1 MRAKYT
7 IINLIQVIMEKLSL
21 LLKERG
27 RRLNVLQHLALLL
40 VMLTSFTVS
49 KAQNVT
55 ISPNSGK
62 LVAGYTYD
70 IEIGFEHG
78 WSSLW
83 RHNQLPLTLTVSDKK
98 DLVEGGQL
106 KDPAGNISLDKSQ
119 GKYVLMGGKTVTTS
133 MNISLPK
140 GFRFTGYRI
149 VLLNNINNKTVNTM
163 PISGMRKIMYE
174 TDRNF
179 DINSPKAQTD
189 NMGAYN
195 EDSKEYVIARTSKGE
210 NDMGNNLYFYFWRE
224 RDNFYGATIKY
235 CELYF
240 TAEGPFQAN
249 VAPGSPSMIIKNG
262 VNMVDVPFA
271 TSKLDLGIIK
281 PNVKSGV
288 TYFSYDYRN
297 VRELMASNHLYQKNA
312 VTADKKLPA
321 AAGAGD
327 IQALRNGGKLYYAV
341 GNNTYYIE
349 TPTSTK
355 SQEGTDIPLGYR
367 ITKATVKY
375 HYGTPAGEINE
386 NYDDGFYITATE
398 GFWKKRTYYLQ
409 TDGNWLENRPVVW
422 KMTGENSGKLYS
434 GEKYLYIYPSGR
446 KYLLYST
453 KDVTKAS
460 SFEKSGNTITSQIQ
474 KNTYYLSMPSKDEV
488 AQLQTNNGNTAKLT
502 TANGTAINPAFKPS
516 PYTLKVYGTDKNVPY
531 QEVKVTEGAEG
542 SIVVS
547 NLNND
552 AIKFEVSGLTEEAKA
567 LVTFE
572 LTLEALNPFVNS
584 IDIIC
589 HSLKANG
596 PTLMQQFTSNDF
608 QVSGG
613 KFLFYVPK
621 DFMGDTQKCKFT
633 FENLFSKYGDD
644 TYPKGTST
652 RHARYYFVKSDYY
665 NTYGDGKQYTTTGNE
680 VSGDKISS
688 KMCGNKPF
696 KYSNI
701 DNLNNDNPGATQTTL
716 EEYPYSESLYKSQGG
731 TFTEDIEIA
740 INNSKECYLFTGD
753 ETRWNIAPTT
763 ALEHRYYAYYLMDIS
778 LIVKDYKAKCELTKL
793 YDNTC
798 YNLDGAD
805 SDKPMYGGKFVALDA
820 ETGVKIP
827 TGNAYLTVP
836 MMRQALVEALEA
848 PNVKAT
854 GKEVLYLDY
863 TDLYSIHIPEKAK
876 MDEMKSE
883 LNPNCLI
890 YFPERSSYNEDNYIQ
905 KTKSGDFRACKNIVI
920 TDRQPFY
927 APYKIT
933 VPNENYATY
942 KREITIPKNG
952 KVAHASII
960 LPFTLSL
967 KNGIHTNTTS
977 DGCSFKVT
985 KMRPT
990 DCLTLDKAEDA
1001 SAKNY
1006 YASAKFDFV
1015 GGNSTEANV
1024 PYMVEVTNAPQDE
1037 KISFIATQYGS
1048 DVMATTE
1055 TENNP
1060 KYTYKGENATGTIAG
1075 SKYNFTNYG
1084 SYSGVKVDRN
1094 ASSVFY
1100 FARNMFLSSKNLLPS
1115 YQYVYVYPFRA
1126 YYLYNRSNQ
1135 GGKEMIGFEV
1145 VTDDAEWET
1154 TGITDLTLEAD
1165 LALQAG
1171 KGYISATAKKSV
1183 HFDIYNTNG
1192 MKVEAVTLNAG
1203 ESRMMMLPAGLYIVN
1218 GKKIIVN

>member
-1 MRAKYT
+1 
-7 IINLIQVIMEKLSL
+7 MEKLSS
-21 LLKERG
+21 LLKQRG
-27 RRLNVLQHLALLL
+27 RRLNVLQRLALLL
-40 VMLTSFTVS
+40 IMFTSFAVS

-62 LVAGYTYD
+62 LVAGFTYD

-83 RHNQLPLTLTVSDKK
+83 RHNQLPLTLTVSDKT

-106 KDPAGNISLDKSQ
+106 KDPAGNISLDASQ
-119 GKYVLMGGKTVTTS
+119 GQYVVMGGKTVTTS

-163 PISGMRKIMYE
+163 NIAGMKKIMYE

-179 DINSPKAQTD
+179 NINSPKAKTQT
-189 NMGAYN
+189 MGSSN
-195 EDSKEYVIARTSKGE
+195 ENTEYVIERTSKNE
-210 NDMGNNLYFYFWRE
+210 TDMGNNLYFYFWRE
-224 RDNFYGATIKY
+224 TNDFYGATIKS

-249 VAPGSPSMIIKNG
+249 VAPGSPSQIINDG

-281 PNVKSGV
+281 PNQKSGV

-297 VRELMASNHLYQKNA
+297 VRELMASNHLYQENA

-321 AAGAGD
+321 TAGAGD

-355 SQEGTDIPLGYR
+355 SQDGTDIPLGYR
-367 ITKATVKY
+367 ITGAKVKY
-375 HYGTPAGEINE
+375 RYGTPAGESNE
-386 NYDDGFYITATE
+386 TYDDGFYITAKSL
-398 GFWKKRTYYLQ
+398 GKTYYLQ
-409 TDGNWLENRPVVW
+409 TNGEWDKNNHIVW
-422 KMTGENSGKLYS
+422 KIDGPSSGKIYS
-434 GEKYLYIYPSGR
+434 GGKYLYTEQSGR
-446 KYLLYST
+446 KIYVKT
-453 KDVTKAS
+453 TADKNKAS
-460 SFEKSGNTITSQIQ
+460 IFEKEGDHIKGLFN
-474 KNTYYLSMPSKDEV
+474 NRPYYLSLVRSSTYAELKERG
-488 AQLQTNNGNTAKLT
+488 NNEAKLE
-502 TANGTAINPAFKPS
+502 AAQGSAVNPAFNPS
-516 PYTLKVYGTDKNVPY
+516 PYTLKVYAVDKNTPY
-531 QEVKVTEGAEG
+531 KEVNVTAGVEG
-542 SIVVS
+542 SIEVPD
-547 NLNND
+547 LNND
-552 AIKFEVSGLTEEAKA
+552 AVKFEVSGLAPATKA

-589 HSLKANG
+589 HSLKADG

-613 KFLFYVPK
+613 EFLFYVPK
-621 DFMGDTQKCKFT
+621 DFMGDQQKCKFT
-633 FENLFSKYGDD
+633 FENLYSKYGDE
-644 TYPKGTST
+644 TYPKGSDK
-652 RHARYYFVKSDYY
+652 RHARYYFAKSDYY

-680 VSGDKISS
+680 AADKKVDT
-688 KMCGNKPF
+688 KMCGDKPF
-696 KYSNI
+696 MYSNI
-701 DNLNNDNPGATQTTL
+701 DELNNNNTSATPTTL
-716 EEYPYSESLYKSQGG
+716 KEYPYSEALYREQGG
-731 TFTEDIEIA
+731 TFTENIEIA
-740 INNSKECYLFTGD
+740 INNSKKCYLFTGD
-753 ETRWNIAPTT
+753 ETRWNVAPTT
-763 ALEHRYYAYYLMDIS
+763 AMEHRYYAYYLMDIK

-798 YNLDGAD
+798 YNLDGTD
-805 SDKPMYGGKFVALDA
+805 TDKPMYGGKFIALDA
-820 ETGVKIP
+820 ETGAKIP

-836 MMRQALVEALEA
+836 MMRQALVDALYGGNGEQG
-848 PNVKAT
+848 VGAT
-854 GKEVLYLDY
+854 GKQVLYLDY
-863 TDLYSIHIPEKAK
+863 TDLYSVHIPNKAE
-876 MDEMKSE
+876 MNEMKDK
-883 LNPNCLI
+883 LNPNCLL
-890 YFPERSSYNEDNYIQ
+890 YFPERSNYNEDNYIQ
-905 KTKSGDFRACKNIVI
+905 KTKSGDFRACRNIVI

-967 KNGIHTNTTS
+967 VNGVHTNTTT

-990 DCLTLDKAEDA
+990 NCLVLDNSEDT
-1001 SAKNY
+1001 SARNY
-1006 YASAKFDFV
+1006 YGSAKFDLV
-1015 GGNSTEANV
+1015 EGNNTEANV

-1048 DVMATTE
+1048 DVMASTGALD
-1055 TENNP
+1055 NP
-1060 KYTYKGENATGTIAG
+1060 KYTYKGENAAGTIAG

-1126 YYLYNRSNQ
+1126 YYLYNRSSQ
-1135 GGKEMIGFEV
+1135 GSKEMIGFEV

-1171 KGYISATAKKSV
+1171 KGYITATATKSV
-1183 HFDIYNTNG
+1183 HLDIYNTNG

-1203 ESRMMMLPAGLYIVN
+1203 ESRMMLLPAGLYIVN

>member
-1 MRAKYT
+1 M
-7 IINLIQVIMEKLSL
+7 
-21 LLKERG
+21 
-27 RRLNVLQHLALLL
+27 LQRLALLL
-40 VMLTSFTVS
+40 IMFTSFAVS

-62 LVAGYTYD
+62 LVAGLTYD

-83 RHNQLPLTLTVSDKK
+83 RHNQLPLTLTVSDKT
-98 DLVEGGQL
+98 DLAEGGQL
-106 KDPAGNISLDKSQ
+106 KDPAGNISLDASQ
-119 GKYVLMGGKTVTTS
+119 GKYVVMGGKTVTTS

-149 VLLNNINNKTVNTM
+149 VLLNNINNKTINTM

-174 TDRNF
+174 TDATFN
-179 DINSPKAQTD
+179 ISAPKAKTEK
-189 NMGAYN
+189 MEAYD
-195 EDSKEYVIARTSKGE
+195 EATKEYVIQRTS
-210 NDMGNNLYFYFWRE
+210 NNNTDMGNNLYFYFWRE
-224 RDNFYGATIKY
+224 KDGFYGATIKY
-235 CELYF
+235 CELHF
-240 TAEGPFQAN
+240 TAEGPFQAD
-249 VAPGSPSMIIKNG
+249 VAPGSPSMIINEG

-281 PNVKSGV
+281 PNVKNGK

-297 VRELMASNHLYQKNA
+297 VKELMASNILYQESA
-312 VTADKKLPA
+312 VTSEKKLPA
-321 AAGAGD
+321 VAGEGD
-327 IQALRNGGKLYYAV
+327 IQAVNNNGKIYYAV

-355 SQEGTDIPLGYR
+355 SQDNTDIPLGYR
-367 ITKATVKY
+367 ITGAKVKY
-375 HYGTPAGEINE
+375 NYGTASAAGNVP
-386 NYDDGFYITATE
+386 YDGFYITAR
-398 GFWKKRTYYLQ
+398 GGSWPFNKTYYLQ
-409 TDGNWLENRPVVW
+409 TDGKWDQNNKVVW
-422 KMTGENSGKLYS
+422 RFDGTNRGKLYS
-434 GEKYLYIYPSGR
+434 GGRYLFIEVSGN
-446 KYLLYST
+446 KTYVKTTSN
-453 KDVTKAS
+453 KAAAS
-460 SFEKSGNTITSQIQ
+460 IFEKEG
-474 KNTYYLSMPSKDEV
+474 KNIKGQSNHSYYYLSMMRSNDYAELTNKGNNEAELV
-488 AQLQTNNGNTAKLT
+488 AAQGT
-502 TANGTAINPAFKPS
+502 TPNPAFTPS
-516 PYTLKVYGTDKNVPY
+516 PYTLKVYATDKNSPY
-531 QEVKVTEGAEG
+531 KEVKVTAGAEG
-542 SIVVS
+542 SIEVPD
-547 NLNND
+547 LNND
-552 AIKFEVSGLTEEAKA
+552 AVKFEVSGLTPGTKA

-572 LTLEALNPFVNS
+572 LTLEALDPFVNS

-589 HSLKANG
+589 HSLKADG

-608 QVSGG
+608 QVTGG

-633 FENLFSKYGDD
+633 FENLYSKYGDN
-644 TYPKGTST
+644 TYPNGTNT
-652 RHARYYFVKSDYY
+652 RHARYYFVKSNYY
-665 NTYGDGKQYTTTGNE
+665 NTFGDGKQYTTTGNE
-680 VSGDKISS
+680 DASIKINS
-688 KMCGNKPF
+688 KMCGDKPF

-701 DNLNNDNPGATQTTL
+701 EELNNSNTGASPTTL
-716 EEYPYSESLYKSQGG
+716 EEYPYSENLYTSQGG

-740 INNSKECYLFTGD
+740 INDSKECYLFTGD
-753 ETRWNIAPTT
+753 ETRWNVAPTT
-763 ALEHRYYAYYLMDIS
+763 AMEHRYYAYYLMDIS

-798 YNLDGAD
+798 YNLDGTD
-805 SDKPMYGGKFVALDA
+805 TDKPMYGGKFIALDA
-820 ETGVKIP
+820 ETEQKIP

-836 MMRQALVEALEA
+836 MMHQALKAALYGGNGEQG
-848 PNVKAT
+848 VGAT
-854 GKEVLYLDY
+854 GKQVLYLDY
-863 TDLYSIHIPEKAK
+863 TDLYSVHIPNKAE
-876 MDEMKSE
+876 MNEMKDK
-883 LNPNCLI
+883 LNPNCLL

-942 KREITIPKNG
+942 TREITIPKNG

-967 KNGIHTNTTS
+967 VNGVHTNATA

-990 DCLTLDKAEDA
+990 GCLVLDNSEDT
-1001 SAKNY
+1001 SARNY

-1015 GGNSTEANV
+1015 GGNNTEANV
-1024 PYMVEVTNAPQDE
+1024 PYMVEVIKAPQDD

-1048 DVMATTE
+1048 EVMATTG
-1055 TENNP
+1055 TQDNP
-1060 KYTYKGENATGTIAG
+1060 KYTYKGESAEGTIAG
-1075 SKYNFTNYG
+1075 NKYNFTNYG

-1135 GGKEMIGFEV
+1135 GSKEMIGFEI

-1154 TGITDLTLEAD
+1154 TGITDLTLKAD

-1171 KGYISATAKKSV
+1171 KGYITATATKSV
-1183 HFDIYNTNG
+1183 HLDIYNTNG

>member
-1 MRAKYT
+1 
-7 IINLIQVIMEKLSL
+7 MEQLSL
-21 LLKERG
+21 LLKARG
-27 RRLNVLQHLALLL
+27 RRLNVLQRLALLL
-40 VMLTSFTVS
+40 IMFTSFAVS

-62 LVAGYTYD
+62 LVAGLTYD

-83 RHNQLPLTLTVSDKK
+83 RHNQLPLTLTVSDKT

-106 KDPAGNISLDKSQ
+106 KDPAGNISLDANQ
-119 GKYVLMGGKTVTTS
+119 GQYVIMGGKTVTTS

-149 VLLNNINNKTVNTM
+149 VLLNNINDETINTM

-174 TDRNF
+174 TDATFN
-179 DINSPKAQTD
+179 INTPKARTEE
-189 NMGAYN
+189 MGAYN
-195 EDSKEYVIARTSKGE
+195 EETKEYVIARTS
-210 NDMGNNLYFYFWRE
+210 NNNTDMGNNLYFYFWRE
-224 RDNFYGATIKY
+224 KDGFYGATIKY

-240 TAEGPFQAN
+240 TAEGPFQAD
-249 VAPGSPSMIIKNG
+249 VAPGSPSMIINKG

-281 PNVKSGV
+281 PNVKNGK

-297 VRELMASNHLYQKNA
+297 VKELMASNHLYQENA
-312 VTADKKLPA
+312 VTSDKKLPA
-321 AAGAGD
+321 VAGEGD
-327 IQALRNGGKLYYAV
+327 IQAVNNNGKIYYAV

-355 SQEGTDIPLGYR
+355 SQDDTDIPLGYR
-367 ITKATVKY
+367 ITGAKVKY
-375 HYGTPAGEINE
+375 NYGTASAAGNVP
-386 NYDDGFYITATE
+386 YDGFYITAR
-398 GFWKKRTYYLQ
+398 GGSLLNKKTYYLQ
-409 TDGNWLENRPVVW
+409 TNGKWDQDNKVVW
-422 KMTGENSGKLYS
+422 RFDGTNRGKLYS
-434 GEKYLYIYPSGR
+434 GGHYLFIEVSGN
-446 KYLLYST
+446 KVYVKST
-453 KDVTKAS
+453 SDKAAAS
-460 SFEKSGNTITSQIQ
+460 IFEKEGKNIKGQI
-474 KNTYYLSMPSKDEV
+474 NHSYYYLSMIRSNGYAELTNKGNNEAELV
-488 AQLQTNNGNTAKLT
+488 AAQGT
-502 TANGTAINPAFKPS
+502 TPNPAFTPS
-516 PYTLKVYGTDKNVPY
+516 PYTLKVYATDKNSPY
-531 QEVKVTEGAEG
+531 KEVNVTAGAEG
-542 SIVVS
+542 SIEVP

-552 AIKFEVSGLTEEAKA
+552 AVKFEVSGLTPGTKA

-572 LTLEALNPFVNS
+572 LTLEALDPFVNS

-589 HSLKANG
+589 HSLKADG

-608 QVSGG
+608 QVTGG

-633 FENLFSKYGDD
+633 FENLYSKYGDN
-644 TYPKGTST
+644 TYPNGTNT
-652 RHARYYFVKSDYY
+652 RHARYYFVKSNYY
-665 NTYGDGKQYTTTGNE
+665 NTFGDGKQYTTTGNE
-680 VSGDKISS
+680 DASIKINS
-688 KMCGNKPF
+688 KMCGDKPF

-701 DNLNNDNPGATQTTL
+701 EELNNSNTGASPTTL
-716 EEYPYSESLYKSQGG
+716 EEYPYSENLYTSQGG

-740 INNSKECYLFTGD
+740 INDSKECYLFTGD
-753 ETRWNIAPTT
+753 ETRWNVAPTT
-763 ALEHRYYAYYLMDIS
+763 AMEHRYYAYYLMDIS

-798 YNLDGAD
+798 YNLDGTD
-805 SDKPMYGGKFVALDA
+805 TDKPMYGGKFIALDA
-820 ETGVKIP
+820 ETEQKIP

-836 MMRQALVEALEA
+836 MMHQALKAALYGGNGEQG
-848 PNVKAT
+848 VGAT
-854 GKEVLYLDY
+854 GKQVLYLDY
-863 TDLYSIHIPEKAK
+863 TDLYSVHIPNKAE
-876 MDEMKSE
+876 MNEMKDK
-883 LNPNCLI
+883 LNPNCLL

-942 KREITIPKNG
+942 TREITIPKNG

-967 KNGIHTNTTS
+967 VNGVHTNATA

-990 DCLTLDKAEDA
+990 GCLVLDNSEDT
-1001 SAKNY
+1001 SARNY

-1015 GGNSTEANV
+1015 GGNNTEANV
-1024 PYMVEVTNAPQDE
+1024 PYMVEVIKAPQDD

-1048 DVMATTE
+1048 DVMASTGALD
-1055 TENNP
+1055 NP
-1060 KYTYKGENATGTIAG
+1060 KYTYKGESAEGTIAG
-1075 SKYNFTNYG
+1075 NKYNFTNYG

-1135 GGKEMIGFEV
+1135 GSKEMIGFEI

-1154 TGITDLTLEAD
+1154 TGITDLTLKAD

-1171 KGYISATAKKSV
+1171 KGYITATATKSV
-1183 HFDIYNTNG
+1183 HLDIYNTNG

>member
-27 RRLNVLQHLALLL
+27 RRLNVLQYLALLL
-40 VMLTSFTVS
+40 IMLTSFTVS

-62 LVAGYTYD
+62 LVAALTYD
-70 IEIGFEHG
+70 NEVGFEHG
-78 WSSLW
+78 WSALW
-83 RHNQLPLTLTVSDKK
+83 RHNQLPLTLTVSDKT

-106 KDPAGNISLDKSQ
+106 KDPAGNISLDTNQ
-119 GKYVLMGGKTVTTS
+119 GLYVVMGGMNVTTS

-140 GFRFTGYRI
+140 GYRFTRYRI
-149 VLLNNINNKTVNTM
+149 VLLNNLNGRTVNTM
-163 PISGMRKIMYE
+163 NISGVDKILYE
-174 TDRNF
+174 TDDKFNY
-179 DINSPKAQTD
+179 NQPKAKTD
-189 NMGAYN
+189 RMGSSN
-195 EDSKEYVIARTSKGE
+195 DSKEYVIERTSKDDT
-210 NDMGNNLYFYFWRE
+210 DMGNNLYFYFWRE
-224 RDNFYGATIKY
+224 RSAYYGATIKY

-249 VAPGSPSMIIKNG
+249 VAPGSPGKIIKEG
-262 VNMVDVPFA
+262 VNMVDVPFS
-271 TSKLDLGIIK
+271 TSRLDLGEIK
-281 PNVKSGV
+281 PNTKSGV

-297 VRELMASNHLYQKNA
+297 VRELTANNHLYQESA
-312 VTADKKLPA
+312 VTSDYKLPA
-321 AAGAGD
+321 TDSTGD
-327 IQALRNGGKLYYAV
+327 IQALQNDGNMYYAV

-367 ITKATVKY
+367 ITGAKIKY
-375 HYGTPAGEINE
+375 HYGTQAEAGEA
-386 NYDDGFYITATE
+386 NYADGYHIMAT
-398 GFWKKRTYYLQ
+398 GFLGRKYYLQ
-409 TDGNWLENRPVVW
+409 TDARWGTNPVVW
-422 KMTGENSGKLYS
+422 KTTDNGKLYS
-434 GEKYLYIYPSGR
+434 GNHYLTVTISESSTTVGSTTDSKQGALFDVIGQRVRFNHAGR
-446 KYLLYST
+446 IGYLAMRNNGSYLTWNVSDAATTSVVYST
-453 KDVTKAS
+453 T
-460 SFEKSGNTITSQIQ
+460 Q
-474 KNTYYLSMPSKDEV
+474 
-488 AQLQTNNGNTAKLT
+488 
-502 TANGTAINPAFKPS
+502 NPAFTPS
-516 PYTLKVYGTDKNVPY
+516 PYTLKVYGTDKNNPY
-531 QEVKVTEGAEG
+531 QTINVTSGADGTIEVP
-542 SIVVS
+542 

-552 AIKFEVSGLTEEAKA
+552 AVKFEVSGLSQGSKA

-572 LTLEALNPFVNS
+572 LTLETLDPFINS

-589 HSLKANG
+589 HSLKADG

-613 KFLFYVPK
+613 EFLFYVPK
-621 DFMGDTQKCKFT
+621 DFMGDQQKCKFT
-633 FENLFSKYGDD
+633 FENLYSKYGDE
-644 TYPKGTST
+644 TYPKGSDK
-652 RHARYYFVKSDYY
+652 RHARYYFAKSDYY

-680 VSGDKISS
+680 AADKKVDT
-688 KMCGNKPF
+688 KMCGDKPF
-696 KYSNI
+696 MYSNI
-701 DNLNNDNPGATQTTL
+701 DELNNNNTGATPTTL
-716 EEYPYSESLYKSQGG
+716 KEYPYSEALYREQGG
-731 TFTEDIEIA
+731 TFTENIEIA
-740 INNSKECYLFTGD
+740 INNSKKCYLFTGD
-753 ETRWNIAPTT
+753 ETRWNVAPTT
-763 ALEHRYYAYYLMDIS
+763 AMEHRYYAYYLMDIK

-798 YNLDGAD
+798 YNLDGNDA
-805 SDKPMYGGKFVALDA
+805 DKPMYGGKFIALDA
-820 ETGVKIP
+820 ETGAKIP

-876 MDEMKSE
+876 MDKMKSE

-967 KNGIHTNTTS
+967 KNGIHTNTTA

-1024 PYMVEVTNAPQDE
+1024 PYMVEVTNAPQNE

-1135 GGKEMIGFEV
+1135 GSKEMIGFEV

-1192 MKVEAVTLNAG
+1192 MKVEAVTLNAS

>member
-1 MRAKYT
+1 
-7 IINLIQVIMEKLSL
+7 MEKLSS
-21 LLKERG
+21 LLKQRG
-27 RRLNVLQHLALLL
+27 RRLNVLQRLALLL
-40 VMLTSFTVS
+40 IMFTSFAVS

-62 LVAGYTYD
+62 LVAALTYD
-70 IEIGFEHG
+70 NEVGFNRG
-78 WSSLW
+78 WSALW
-83 RHNQLPLTLTVSDKK
+83 RHNQLPLTLTVSDQT
-98 DLVEGGQL
+98 LLLEGGQL
-106 KDPAGNISLDKSQ
+106 KDPAGNISLDPAQ
-119 GKYVLMGGKTVTTS
+119 DLYVVMGGTSVTTS

-140 GFRFTGYRI
+140 GYRFTGYRI
-149 VLLNNINNKTVNTM
+149 VLLNNLNGRTVNTM
-163 PISGMRKIMYE
+163 NIAGVDKILYE
-174 TDRNF
+174 TDDKFNY
-179 DINSPKAQTD
+179 NQPKAKTD
-189 NMGAYN
+189 RMGSYN
-195 EDSKEYVIARTSKGE
+195 DSREYVIERTSKDDT
-210 NDMGNNLYFYFWRE
+210 DMGNNLYFYFWRQQD
-224 RDNFYGATIKY
+224 RYYGATIKS

-249 VAPGSPSMIIKNG
+249 VTPGSPSKIIREG
-262 VNMVDVPFA
+262 VNMVDVPFP
-271 TSKLDLGIIK
+271 TSRLDLGEIK
-281 PNVKSGV
+281 PNTKSGV

-297 VRELMASNHLYQKNA
+297 VRELTASNHLYQASA
-312 VTADKKLPA
+312 VTNDYKLPD
-321 AAGAGD
+321 AAGNGD
-327 IQALRNGGKLYYAV
+327 IQALQNGDNMYYAV

-367 ITKATVKY
+367 ITGAKIKY
-375 HYGTPAGEINE
+375 HYGSQAEAGGVPYPDGYHIMATGSWGRR
-386 NYDDGFYITATE
+386 YYLQDDASWDSYPVVWKITESGKLYNGSHYLTATIS
-398 GFWKKRTYYLQ
+398 GNTIRIGSTTDIKKGALFDVDGQRVIFNYSGRTYYLAMGRSGS
-409 TDGNWLENRPVVW
+409 TLTEN
-422 KMTGENSGKLYS
+422 
-434 GEKYLYIYPSGR
+434 
-446 KYLLYST
+446 
-453 KDVTKAS
+453 
-460 SFEKSGNTITSQIQ
+460 TSQ
-474 KNTYYLSMPSKDEV
+474 
-488 AQLQTNNGNTAKLT
+488 AAT
-502 TANGTAINPAFKPS
+502 TSVVYGTTQNPAFTPS
-516 PYTLKVYGTDKNVPY
+516 PYTLKVYGTDKNNPYKTIDVTAGADGTIEVP
-531 QEVKVTEGAEG
+531 
-542 SIVVS
+542 

-552 AIKFEVSGLTEEAKA
+552 AVKFEVSGLSQGSKA

-572 LTLEALNPFVNS
+572 LTLETLDPFINS

-589 HSLKANG
+589 HSLKADG

-613 KFLFYVPK
+613 EFLFYVPK
-621 DFMGDTQKCKFT
+621 DFMGDQQKCKFT
-633 FENLFSKYGDD
+633 FENLYSKYGDE
-644 TYPKGTST
+644 TYPKGSDK
-652 RHARYYFVKSDYY
+652 RHARYYFAKSDYY

-680 VSGDKISS
+680 AADKKVDTKVCGDK
-688 KMCGNKPF
+688 PF
-696 KYSNI
+696 MYSNI
-701 DNLNNDNPGATQTTL
+701 DELNNNNTSATPTTL
-716 EEYPYSESLYKSQGG
+716 KEYPYSEALYREQGG
-731 TFTEDIEIA
+731 TFTENIEIA
-740 INNSKECYLFTGD
+740 INNSKKCYLFTGD
-753 ETRWNIAPTT
+753 ETRWNVAPTT
-763 ALEHRYYAYYLMDIS
+763 AMEHRYYAYYLMDIK

-798 YNLDGAD
+798 YNLDGNDA
-805 SDKPMYGGKFVALDA
+805 DKPMYGGKFIALDA
-820 ETGVKIP
+820 ETGAKIP

-836 MMRQALVEALEA
+836 MMRQALVDALYGGNGEQG
-848 PNVKAT
+848 VGAT

-863 TDLYSIHIPEKAK
+863 TDLYSVHIPNKAE
-876 MDEMKSE
+876 MDEMKSK

-890 YFPERSSYNEDNYIQ
+890 YFPERSNYNEDNYIQ
-905 KTKSGDFRACKNIVI
+905 KTRSGDYRACKNIVI

-942 KREITIPKNG
+942 TREITIPKNG

-967 KNGIHTNTTS
+967 ENGVHTNATA

-1006 YASAKFDFV
+1006 YASAKFDLV
-1015 GGNSTEANV
+1015 GGSATEANV
-1024 PYMVEVTNAPQDE
+1024 PYMVEVIKASQQD

-1060 KYTYKGENATGTIAG
+1060 KYTYKGESATGKIAG
-1075 SKYNFTNYG
+1075 AYYNFNNYG
-1084 SYSGVKVDRN
+1084 SYSGKKVDRN

-1100 FARNMFLSSKNLLPS
+1100 FAGNMFLSSKNLLPS

-1126 YYLYNRSNQ
+1126 YYLYNRSSQ
-1135 GGKEMIGFEV
+1135 GSKEMIGFEV

-1171 KGYISATAKKSV
+1171 KGYITATATKSV
-1183 HFDIYNTNG
+1183 HLDIYNTNG

>member
-1 MRAKYT
+1 
-7 IINLIQVIMEKLSL
+7 MEKFSSL
-21 LLKERG
+21 LKQRG
-27 RRLNVLQHLALLL
+27 RRLNVLQYLALLL
-40 VMLTSFTVS
+40 IMLTSFTVS

-70 IEIGFEHG
+70 IEVGFEHG

-83 RHNQLPLTLTVSDKK
+83 RHNQLPLTLTVSDKT

-106 KDPAGNISLDKSQ
+106 KDPAGNISLDTDQ

-149 VLLNNINNKTVNTM
+149 VLLNNINNKKVNTM
-163 PISGMRKIMYE
+163 NIVGTSKVMYE

-179 DINSPKAQTD
+179 DINSPKAQTG
-189 NMGAYN
+189 NMGADN
-195 EDSKEYVIARTSKGE
+195 EDSKEYVIERTSKNE
-210 NDMGNNLYFYFWRE
+210 TDMGNNLYFYFWRE
-224 RDNFYGATIKY
+224 ADEFYGATIKS

-297 VRELMASNHLYQKNA
+297 VRELMASNHLYQENA

-321 AAGAGD
+321 TAGTGD
-327 IQALRNGGKLYYAV
+327 IQALRNDGKLYYAV

-355 SQEGTDIPLGYR
+355 SQDGTDIPLGYR
-367 ITKATVKY
+367 ITGAKVKY
-375 HYGTPAGEINE
+375 RYGTPAGESNE
-386 NYDDGFYITATE
+386 TYDDGFYITAT
-398 GFWKKRTYYLQ
+398 KKVAWTTTKYYLN
-409 TDGNWLENRPVVW
+409 TDGKWDKNNHIVW
-422 KMTGENSGKLYS
+422 KIDGPSSGKIYS
-434 GEKYLYIYPSGR
+434 GGKYLYIEQKGSSFYI
-446 KYLLYST
+446 KT
-453 KDVTKAS
+453 TADKKKAS
-460 SFEKSGNTITSQIQ
+460 IFEKEGDYIKGLFNNHS
-474 KNTYYLSMPSKDEV
+474 YYLSLVRSDNYAELK
-488 AQLQTNNGNTAKLT
+488 QRGNNEAKLE
-502 TANGTAINPAFKPS
+502 AAQASAVNPAFNPS
-516 PYTLKVYGTDKNVPY
+516 PYTLKVYAVDKNTPY
-531 QEVKVTEGAEG
+531 EEVNVTAGAEG
-542 SIVVS
+542 TIEVP

-552 AIKFEVSGLTEEAKA
+552 AIKFEVSGLAPNTKA

-608 QVSGG
+608 QVTGG

-633 FENLFSKYGDD
+633 FENLYSKYGDN
-644 TYPKGTST
+644 TYPNGTNT
-652 RHARYYFVKSDYY
+652 RHARYYFVKSNYY
-665 NTYGDGKQYTTTGNE
+665 NTFGDGKQYTTTGNE
-680 VSGDKISS
+680 DASIKVNS
-688 KMCGNKPF
+688 KMCGDKPF

-701 DNLNNDNPGATQTTL
+701 EELNNSNTGASPTTL
-716 EEYPYSESLYKSQGG
+716 EEYPYSENLYTSQGG

-740 INNSKECYLFTGD
+740 INDSKECYLFTGD
-753 ETRWNIAPTT
+753 ETRWNVAPTT
-763 ALEHRYYAYYLMDIS
+763 AMEHRYYAYYLMDIS

-805 SDKPMYGGKFVALDA
+805 TDKPMYGGKFVALDA
-820 ETGVKIP
+820 ETGKKIP

-967 KNGIHTNTTS
+967 ENGVHTNTT
-977 DGCSFKVT
+977 DDKCSFMVT

-990 DCLTLDKAEDA
+990 NCLVLENEETA
-1001 SAKNY
+1001 SARNY
-1006 YASAKFDFV
+1006 YASAKFDAV

-1024 PYMVEVTNAPQDE
+1024 PYMVEVINAPEDGN
-1037 KISFIATQYGS
+1037 ISFIATQYGS
-1048 DVMATTE
+1048 DVMATKSTLVE
-1055 TENNP
+1055 P
-1060 KYTYKGENATGTIAG
+1060 KYTYPGEKATGTIAG
-1075 SKYNFTNYG
+1075 TTYNFSNFG
-1084 SYSGVKVDRN
+1084 SYAGKKIDRQT
-1094 ASSVFY
+1094 ADVFY
-1100 FARNMFLSSKNLLPS
+1100 FSGNMFLSSRNLLPS
-1115 YQYVYVYPFRA
+1115 YPYVYVYPFRA
-1126 YYLYNRSNQ
+1126 YYLYNRSSQ
-1135 GGKEMIGFEV
+1135 GSKEMIGFDV
-1145 VTDDAEWET
+1145 ITDDVDWGT
-1154 TGITDLTLEAD
+1154 TGITEVTREAD
-1165 LALQAG
+1165 LVLQTG
-1171 KGYISATAKKSV
+1171 KGYITATATKPA
-1183 HFDIYNTNG
+1183 HFNVYNANG

-1203 ESRMMMLPAGLYIVN
+1203 ESRMMTLPAGLYVINGTKVIVN
-1218 GKKIIVN
+1218 

>member
-1 MRAKYT
+1 
-7 IINLIQVIMEKLSL
+7 MEQLSL
-21 LLKERG
+21 LLKARG
-27 RRLNVLQHLALLL
+27 RRLNVLQRLALLL
-40 VMLTSFTVS
+40 IIFTSFAVS

-62 LVAGYTYD
+62 LVAGLTYD

-83 RHNQLPLTLTVSDKK
+83 RHNQLPLTLTVSDKT

-106 KDPAGNISLDKSQ
+106 KDPAGNISLDANQ
-119 GKYVLMGGKTVTTS
+119 GQYVIMGGKTVTTS

-149 VLLNNINNKTVNTM
+149 VLLNNINDETINTM

-174 TDRNF
+174 TDATFN
-179 DINSPKAQTD
+179 INTPKARTEE
-189 NMGAYN
+189 MGAYN
-195 EDSKEYVIARTSKGE
+195 EETKEYVIARTS
-210 NDMGNNLYFYFWRE
+210 NNNTDMGNNLYFYFWRE
-224 RDNFYGATIKY
+224 KDGFYGATIKY

-240 TAEGPFQAN
+240 TAEGPFQAD
-249 VAPGSPSMIIKNG
+249 VAPGSPSMIINKG

-281 PNVKSGV
+281 PNVKNGK

-297 VRELMASNHLYQKNA
+297 VKELMASNHLYQENA
-312 VTADKKLPA
+312 VTSDKKLPA
-321 AAGAGD
+321 VAGEGD
-327 IQALRNGGKLYYAV
+327 IQAVNNNGKIYYAV

-355 SQEGTDIPLGYR
+355 SQDGTDIPLGYR
-367 ITKATVKY
+367 ITGAKVKY
-375 HYGTPAGEINE
+375 NYGTASAAGNVP
-386 NYDDGFYITATE
+386 YDGFYITAR
-398 GFWKKRTYYLQ
+398 GGSLLNKKTYYLQ
-409 TDGNWLENRPVVW
+409 TNGKWDQDNKVVW
-422 KMTGENSGKLYS
+422 RFDGTNRGKLYS
-434 GEKYLYIYPSGR
+434 EGHYLFIEVSGN
-446 KYLLYST
+446 KVYVKST
-453 KDVTKAS
+453 SDKAAAS
-460 SFEKSGNTITSQIQ
+460 IFEKEGKNIKGQI
-474 KNTYYLSMPSKDEV
+474 NHSYYYLSMIRSNDY
-488 AQLQTNNGNTAKLT
+488 AKLT
-502 TANGTAINPAFKPS
+502 NKGNNEAELVAAQGTTPNPAFTPS
-516 PYTLKVYGTDKNVPY
+516 PYTLKVYATDKNSPY
-531 QEVKVTEGAEG
+531 KEVNVTAGAEG
-542 SIVVS
+542 SIEVP

-552 AIKFEVSGLTEEAKA
+552 AVKFEVSGLAPGTKA

-572 LTLEALNPFVNS
+572 LTLEALDPFVNS

-589 HSLKANG
+589 HSLKADG

-621 DFMGDTQKCKFT
+621 DFMGDQQKCKFT
-633 FENLFSKYGDD
+633 FENLYSKYGDS
-644 TYPKGTST
+644 TYPKGTAT
-652 RHARYYFVKSDYY
+652 HHARYYFAKSDYY
-665 NTYGDGKQYTTTGNE
+665 NSFGDGKQYTTTGNE
-680 VSGDKISS
+680 NASDKINT
-688 KMCGNKPF
+688 KMCGDQPF

-701 DNLNNDNPGATQTTL
+701 DELNNNNTGATPTTL
-716 EEYPYSESLYKSQGG
+716 KEYPYSEALYRTQGG
-731 TFTEDIEIA
+731 TFTENIEIA

-753 ETRWNIAPTT
+753 ETRWNVAPTT
-763 ALEHRYYAYYLMDIS
+763 AMEHRYYAYYLMDIK
-778 LIVKDYKAKCELTKL
+778 LVVKDYKAKCELTKL

-798 YNLDGAD
+798 YNLDGTDA
-805 SDKPMYGGKFVALDA
+805 DKPMYGGKFIALDA
-820 ETGVKIP
+820 ETGLQIP

-836 MMRQALVEALEA
+836 MMRQALVDALYGGNGEQG
-848 PNVKAT
+848 VGAT
-854 GKEVLYLDY
+854 GKQVLYLDY
-863 TDLYSIHIPEKAK
+863 TDLYSVHIPNKAE
-876 MDEMKSE
+876 MNEMKSK
-883 LNPNCLI
+883 LNPNCLL
-890 YFPERSSYNEDNYIQ
+890 YFPERSNYNEDNYIQ

-942 KREITIPKNG
+942 TREITIPKNG

-967 KNGIHTNTTS
+967 ENGVHTNTT
-977 DGCSFKVT
+977 DDRCSFKVT

-990 DCLTLDKAEDA
+990 DCLVLDNSEDT
-1001 SAKNY
+1001 SARNY
-1006 YASAKFDFV
+1006 YASAKFDLV
-1015 GGNSTEANV
+1015 GGTATEANV
-1024 PYMVEVTNAPQDE
+1024 PYMVEVIKAPQDD

-1048 DVMATTE
+1048 EVMATTG
-1055 TENNP
+1055 TQDNP
-1060 KYTYKGENATGTIAG
+1060 KYTYKGESAEGTIAG

-1084 SYSGVKVDRN
+1084 SYSGKKVDKN

-1135 GGKEMIGFEV
+1135 GSKEMIGFEV

-1183 HFDIYNTNG
+1183 HLDIYNTNG